1 MCIIYS
7 VIVPCLNEQDAIHEF
22 YARLKSELERLT
34 EGRHE
39 EFQIIFVDD
48 GSTDLT
54 FSLLRE
60 IAQIDSGVVAR
71 IGLESATLREVVERL
86 PVHAE
91 QAQCPAP
98 PPHSKD
104 EVSGKELGGIR
115 CRSSASRQ
123 SDVMVTPEV
132 LDSWQAVGRTT
143 PGEQSSYSELAVE
156 TGMMLRLAFHL
167 ALLQTEGLMAS
178 IFVLLN
184 VPLSTPNH
192 STLSRRARTMG
203 SITKGC
209 VLPDGPIHL
218 LIDST
223 GLKVFGAGE
232 WLQEKH
238 GVKARRTWKRL
249 HLAVDADTGMIMAS
263 TLTGNDVGDPSQVAP
278 LLDQI
283 EATIASVTADG
294 AYDGMPTYDVVAG
307 HGEDVRVIIPP
318 HVTAVLS
325 AEAEHNPSQ
334 RDQHIL
340 SIAARGRLGW
350 QEETDYGQRALV
362 ETAMGRYKAIIGP
375 RLRARS
381 SSGQQAEAAVG
392 VAVLNRMLDAGRPDS
407 VRRLNIAA

>member
-123 SDVMVTPEV
+123 SDVMGNP
-132 LDSWQAVGRTT
+132 R
-143 PGEQSSYSELAVE
+143 
-156 TGMMLRLAFHL
+156 
-167 ALLQTEGLMAS
+167 
-178 IFVLLN
+178 
-184 VPLSTPNH
+184 
-192 STLSRRARTMG
+192 
-203 SITKGC
+203 
-209 VLPDGPIHL
+209 
-218 LIDST
+218 
-223 GLKVFGAGE
+223 GAG
-232 WLQEKH
+232 WLAGGTSYYPWRAVQLFWACDRNRH
-238 GVKARRTWKRL
+238 DAALGISLGTASDRGVDGL
-249 HLAVDADTGMIMAS
+249 HLR
-263 TLTGNDVGDPSQVAP
+263 
-278 LLDQI
+278 
-283 EATIASVTADG
+283 SVECA
-294 AYDGMPTYDVVAG
+294 
-307 HGEDVRVIIPP
+307 
-318 HVTAVLS
+318 
-325 AEAEHNPSQ
+325 AEH
-334 RDQHIL
+334 
-340 SIAARGRLGW
+340 A
-350 QEETDYGQRALV
+350 
-362 ETAMGRYKAIIGP
+362 
-375 RLRARS
+375 
-381 SSGQQAEAAVG
+381 
-392 VAVLNRMLDAGRPDS
+392 
-407 VRRLNIAA
+407 